1 MARILVMASLLIAA
15 GSLTDHASGAMPAA
29 EPRPHASRSYG
40 AWRPSHPGECS
51 RLIHDRYSALGRDG
65 KLYPTWHPPVD
76 PSGCSFGHDHG
87 PAPGSEVRFGEPD
100 AAFTGRE
107 DHARFRV
114 SLGNTGHLAQEEDR
128 P

>member
-1 MARILVMASLLIAA
+1 MARALAIASLLLLA
-15 GSLTDHASGAMPAA
+15 GSFTDHADGAMPAA
-29 EPRPHASRSYG
+29 EARYASRSYG
-40 AWRPSHPGECS
+40 VWRPARAGECS

-87 PAPGSEVRFGEPD
+87 PAPAGEIRFGEPD
-100 AAFTGRE
+100 TAFTGRE

-114 SLGNTGHLAQEEDR
+114 LLGNPGHLAQEENR